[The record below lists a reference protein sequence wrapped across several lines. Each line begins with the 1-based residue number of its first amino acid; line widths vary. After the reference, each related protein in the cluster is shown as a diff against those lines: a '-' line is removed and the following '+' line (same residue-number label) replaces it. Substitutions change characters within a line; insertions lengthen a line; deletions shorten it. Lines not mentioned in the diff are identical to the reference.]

1 MRLEDYKYWVSF
13 KNKISGRKIKRYK
26 TIQGVIRAFDLYR
39 TRKVNKDTV
48 QDIVVF
54 KKIAQVENSGL
65 DKVLLLREL
74 EKERGV

>member
-1 MRLEDYKYWVSF
+1 MRAEDYKYWVSF
-13 KNKISGRKIKRYK
+13 RSAQGRKIKRYK

-39 TRKVNKDTV
+39 LRKINKDTV
-48 QDIVVF
+48 QDVIVF
-54 KKIAQVENSGL
+54 KKIAQVDNSGL